1 MKTEHFKYFSVPLFR
16 VTCVLQNLP
25 EVDVCKSFIPTVL
38 LGTESFTKTAGWM
51 GLETSWLIMYLWY
64 NPQFI
69 IQDKSIRVCTF
80 TLGHFSGEAK
90 RQKGHRVNY
99 M

>member
-1 MKTEHFKYFSVPLFR
+1 MPYVCQMLQLNLQKKKVSSMKTEHFKYFSFPLFR

-51 GLETSWLIMYLWY
+51 GLETSSLVNNVHM
-64 NPQFI
+64 
-69 IQDKSIRVCTF
+69 IQSTVHNSR
-80 TLGHFSGEAK
+80 
-90 RQKGHRVNY
+90 
-99 M
+99 

>member
-38 LGTESFTKTAGWM
+38 LGTESFTKTAG
-51 GLETSWLIMYLWY
+51 
-64 NPQFI
+64 
-69 IQDKSIRVCTF
+69 
-80 TLGHFSGEAK
+80 
-90 RQKGHRVNY
+90 
-99 M
+99 

>member
-25 EVDVCKSFIPTVL
+25 EADVCKSFILTVL

-51 GLETSWLIMYLWY
+51 GLETSW
-64 NPQFI
+64 FI
-69 IQDKSIRVCTF
+69 NHVHMIQSTVHNSR
-80 TLGHFSGEAK
+80 
-90 RQKGHRVNY
+90 
-99 M
+99 